1 MVLFRLL
8 SRNCR
13 YIEAM
18 TSSDQVRRLTSHS
31 VTETM
36 NAGQQ
41 PRPERPRQA
50 SAQGMMNPVSGR
62 DMRLVSRKC

>member
-8 SRNCR
+8 SRNRR

-18 TSSDQVRRLTSHS
+18 ISSDKVRRLVSHS
-31 VTETM
+31 VTETT
-36 NAGQQ
+36 NVGHQ
-41 PRPERPRQA
+41 PRPERTRLA

-62 DMRLVSRKC
+62 EMRLVSRKC